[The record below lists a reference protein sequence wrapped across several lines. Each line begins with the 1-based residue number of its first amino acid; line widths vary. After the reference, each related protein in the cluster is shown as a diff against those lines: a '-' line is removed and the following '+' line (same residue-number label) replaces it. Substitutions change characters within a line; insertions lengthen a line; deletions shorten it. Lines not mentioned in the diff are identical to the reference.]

1 MRGVQLRSKARGMR
15 GMQLWSV
22 SGRAEQ
28 CSLLMMIEPLLLDTT
43 NSDIALGSTR
53 GAEAPDELP
62 CNSKDDGGSKDRG
75 EWVAVAAAQL

>member
-1 MRGVQLRSKARGMR
+1 MQLR
-15 GMQLWSV
+15 SV

-28 CSLLMMIEPLLLDTT
+28 HSLLTMIELLLLDTT

-62 CNSKDDGGSKDRG
+62 CNSKDDDGSKDCS

>member
-1 MRGVQLRSKARGMR
+1 M
-15 GMQLWSV
+15 

-28 CSLLMMIEPLLLDTT
+28 RSLLTMIEPLFLDTA

-62 CNSKDDGGSKDRG
+62 CNSKEDDDASKDRG
-75 EWVAVAAAQL
+75 EWVAVATAQL